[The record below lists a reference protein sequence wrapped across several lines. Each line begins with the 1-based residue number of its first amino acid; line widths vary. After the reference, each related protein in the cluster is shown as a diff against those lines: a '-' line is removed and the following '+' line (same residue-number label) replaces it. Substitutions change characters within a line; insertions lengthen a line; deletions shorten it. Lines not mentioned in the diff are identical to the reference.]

1 VGKKYKSKFTGIEK
15 KKHVAIIEECNKVCE
30 NDVDAGF
37 WWDESIDDMVLEE
50 LEVCVRAMQD
60 LKKNVATRINWGN
73 DHFGNQN
80 MVHFDVG
87 GVNGFSLELR
97 WASDGGRVLNF

>member
-1 VGKKYKSKFTGIEK
+1 MGEKGTRVNLQEQRRRSMQQLLKSATRCVRMMSMQAFGGM
-15 KKHVAIIEECNKVCE
+15 NLY
-30 NDVDAGF
+30 
-37 WWDESIDDMVLEE
+37 IDDMVLEE

-60 LKKNVATRINWGN
+60 LKKNVAARINLGN

-87 GVNGFSLELR
+87 GVIGFSLE
-97 WASDGGRVLNF
+97 DGLVMEGGY

>member
-15 KKHVAIIEECNKVCE
+15 KKHVAITEECNKVCE

-37 WWDESIDDMVLEE
+37 WWDESIDDMMLEE

-60 LKKNVATRINWGN
+60 LRKNVATRIYLGN

-87 GVNGFSLELR
+87 GVNGFSLE
-97 WASDGGRVLNF
+97 DGLVMEGGY